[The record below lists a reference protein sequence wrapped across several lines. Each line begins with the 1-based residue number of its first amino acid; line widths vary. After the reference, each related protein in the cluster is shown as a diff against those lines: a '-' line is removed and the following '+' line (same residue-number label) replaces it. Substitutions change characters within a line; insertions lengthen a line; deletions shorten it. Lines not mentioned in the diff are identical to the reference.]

1 MATSGRSVRAS
12 CVVTQRSSSARLDV
26 SICLFRA
33 PTRTRPRIHGRSDNP
48 SPPLN
53 LQAQAPR
60 SRPLL
65 ALMHAHGSTPAPEH
79 ARVAIEHRARLHTPY
94 AIRRTCQCQCQP
106 SSRAPCRPQCYAI
119 QVPTSNSP
127 SSMLPAR
134 RTCLSACGDGVP
146 ALPTYTYL
154 ALRYGVKVPLAWRL
168 PVWRHP
174 AQTHSAE

>member
-1 MATSGRSVRAS
+1 MRAS

-26 SICLFRA
+26 SISICPFRA

-53 LQAQAPR
+53 LQPQAPR

-79 ARVAIEHRARLHTPY
+79 ARVAIEHRTPSTPPY
-94 AIRRTCQCQCQP
+94 AIRRTCQCQCQCQP

-127 SSMLPAR
+127 PSMLPAR

-154 ALRYGVKVPLAWRL
+154 ALCCSVYHWSLAWRL